1 VLRATRSRCDDESG
15 FTLTELLVAMAVM
28 GLIASAII
36 AVAMR
41 TMQTTLTVTDRR
53 DVFADGR
60 FVLDQLAKELRQAEA
75 IDLTSDAD
83 TVSGSTYLDGDQID
97 VVWRTS
103 GSSAP
108 YTLERSQ
115 DGGATFTPLITSL
128 NSDQLFTY
136 TFHEGVLDQ
145 VTIDLD
151 LSTRTST
158 VELTT
163 DVYLR
168 NAD

>member
-1 VLRATRSRCDDESG
+1 
-15 FTLTELLVAMAVM
+15 MAVM
-28 GLIASAII
+28 SI
-36 AVAMR
+36 VATATITVAFR
-41 TMQTTLTVTDRR
+41 TMDTTITVTNRR

-60 FVLDQLAKELRQAEA
+60 FALDQLSAELRQAES

-83 TVSGSTYLDGDQID
+83 TISGSTYHDGNQVD
-97 VVWRTS
+97 VIWRAS
-103 GSSAP
+103 GAAAP
-108 YTLERSQ
+108 YTLERSE
-115 DGGATFTPLITSL
+115 DGGTTFRSL
-128 NSDQLFTY
+128 SDALASKDIFTY

-145 VTIDLD
+145 VTIDMD
-151 LSTRTST
+151 LLTRTTT

>member
-1 VLRATRSRCDDESG
+1 
-15 FTLTELLVAMAVM
+15 MAVM
-28 GLIASAII
+28 SVVATAAIS
-36 AVAMR
+36 VAMR

-60 FVLDQLAKELRQAEA
+60 FALDQMSKELRQAES

-83 TVSGSTYLDGDQID
+83 TVSGPSYLAGEPIY
-97 VVWRTS
+97 VVWRAT
-103 GSSAP
+103 GTAAP
-108 YTLERSQ
+108 YSLERSP
-115 DGGATFTPLITSL
+115 GAGTTFAPLMTSL
-128 NSDQLFTY
+128 ASKDIFAY
-136 TFHEGVLDQ
+136 TLHEGVLDQ
-145 VTIDLD
+145 VTIELD
-151 LSTRTST
+151 VTTKTTT